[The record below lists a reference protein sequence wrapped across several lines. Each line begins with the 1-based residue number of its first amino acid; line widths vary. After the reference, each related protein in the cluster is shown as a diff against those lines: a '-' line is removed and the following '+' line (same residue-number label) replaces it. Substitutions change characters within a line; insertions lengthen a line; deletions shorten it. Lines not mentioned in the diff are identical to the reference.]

1 MLKTDGSYGIIHG
14 NSEKRP
20 RKEEASLAWPY
31 REFSHNY
38 FILRVCV
45 VCFRFTD
52 LIKILNLDKKI
63 FKNISSN
70 IYVILFGNIGVCIP
84 QTFKLAHLNLVFI
97 IRLNSSLSWYVRMRI
112 MRNIPF
118 TLNFF
123 LPSSISTN
131 HCIIYLDF

>member
-52 LIKILNLDKKI
+52 LIKILNLDKK
-63 FKNISSN
+63 KYTK
-70 IYVILFGNIGVCIP
+70 IY
-84 QTFKLAHLNLVFI
+84 
-97 IRLNSSLSWYVRMRI
+97 RL
-112 MRNIPF
+112 
-118 TLNFF
+118 
-123 LPSSISTN
+123 
-131 HCIIYLDF
+131 IYM